1 MTELE
6 KMQRA
11 KMYLDK
17 LANGIDPLAER
28 NIPEA
33 DLVNNVRI
41 SRCLF
46 YVSDILRQVI
56 ENDGVIGKA
65 SKSKKQPKQLF
76 SITAQELCRF
86 SFSEK
91 PIPVSEI
98 TRRINDLIDSDV
110 MVKLKHTSITAVL
123 LQGGFLTLMETSN
136 GRTVKTPTAQGESVG
151 ISVEEREGP
160 NGRYLTV
167 VYNINAQHFILDN
180 IDGIIAQNSLSTGQ
194 KTEKGKPA
202 EKQGEAWT
210 QNYDETLIDLFK
222 KNVPV
227 SEIAVTLKR
236 SEGGVRARIKRLGLI
251 EKRSDAI

>member
-17 LANGIDPLAER
+17 LANGVDPLTER
-28 NIPEA
+28 NVPEA

-56 ENDGVIGKA
+56 ENGGVVGKA
-65 SKSKKQPKQLF
+65 PKSKKPSKHPF
-76 SITAQELCRF
+76 AITTEELRRF
-86 SFSEK
+86 SSSEK

-98 TRRINDLIDSDV
+98 TRRINDLIDPDT
-110 MVKLKHTSITAVL
+110 MVKLKYTSITTFL
-123 LQGGFLTLMETSN
+123 LQSGFLMPPENKN
-136 GRTVKTPTAQGESVG
+136 GRTTRMPTPQGQAIG
-151 ISVEEREGP
+151 ISAEEREGAE
-160 NGRYLTV
+160 GDYYVT
-167 VYNINAQHFILDN
+167 VYNLDAQHFVLDN
-180 IDGIIAQNSLSTGQ
+180 IDGVIALNAPISS
-194 KTEKGKPA
+194 EKKVAA

-236 SEGGVRARIKRLGLI
+236 SEGGVRARLKRLSLI

>member
-11 KMYLDK
+11 KMYLEK
-17 LANGIDPLAER
+17 LANGIDPLTER

-56 ENDGVIGKA
+56 ENGGVIGKS
-65 SKSKKQPKQLF
+65 SKVKKAPKAPF
-76 SITAQELCRF
+76 AISAQELRKF
-86 SFSEK
+86 SFSEN

-98 TRRINDLIDSDV
+98 TRRINDLIDPDA

-123 LQGGFLTLMETSN
+123 LQGGLLTLMETSN
-136 GRTVKTPTAQGESVG
+136 GRTVKTPTAQGKSVG
-151 ISVEEREGP
+151 ISVEERDGP
-160 NGRYLTV
+160 NGRYWTV
-167 VYNINAQHFILDN
+167 VYNIDAQHFILDN
-180 IDGIIAQNSLSTGQ
+180 IDGIIAQNSLSAVP
-194 KTEKGKPA
+194 KAEKEKPA

-210 QNYDETLIDLFK
+210 QNYDEALIDLFK
-222 KNVPV
+222 KHVPV

-236 SEGGVRARIKRLGLI
+236 SEGGVRARLKRLGLI